1 MTATASI
8 PTTEQTWAEF
18 RGGVHS
24 FLLRRVGDPDVADDL
39 LQDVFLKVH
48 TQLAPLRD
56 PGRLHPWMYRVARTA
71 VADHF
76 RARRDA
82 TPLSEALPA
91 PERERDAV
99 AELAPCIR
107 ALVSRLPAA
116 DREALE
122 LTDLGDLTQ
131 AELARRLGISPSG
144 AKSRVQ
150 RARARLKEAVLAC
163 CQVYLDAAG
172 NVDDYAPGPNC
183 RCQRADGEAA
193 RSCA

>member
-1 MTATASI
+1 MTATATI
-8 PTTEQTWAEF
+8 PTTEQAWAEF
-18 RGGVHS
+18 RDGLRG

-39 LQDVFLKVH
+39 LQDVFVKVH
-48 TQLAPLRD
+48 TQLAGLRD
-56 PGRLHPWMYRVARTA
+56 PGRLQPWMYRVARNA

-82 TPLSEALPA
+82 TPLSDALPA

-107 ALVSRLPAA
+107 ALVKRLPPP

-131 AELARRLGISPSG
+131 IELARRLGISASG

-150 RARARLKEAVLAC
+150 RARARLKDAVLAC
-163 CQVYLDAAG
+163 CRVYLDAAG
-172 NVDDYAPGPNC
+172 GVTDYVPGPNC
-183 RCQRADGEAA
+183 RCHADA
-193 RSCA
+193 SCA

>member
-1 MTATASI
+1 MTAAATI
-8 PTTEQTWAEF
+8 PTTEQAWTEF
-18 RGGVHS
+18 RDGLRG

-39 LQDVFLKVH
+39 LQDVFIKVH
-48 TQLAPLRD
+48 TQLAGLRD
-56 PGRLHPWMYRVARTA
+56 PGRLQPWMYRVARNA

-82 TPLSEALPA
+82 APLSDGLPA

-107 ALVSRLPAA
+107 ALVTRLPAP

-131 AELARRLGISPSG
+131 IELARRLGISPSG

-150 RARARLKEAVLAC
+150 RARARLKDAILAC
-163 CQVYLDAAG
+163 CKVYLDAAG
-172 NVDDYAPGPNC
+172 GVADYVPGPNC
-183 RCQRADGEAA
+183 QCHTDA
-193 RSCA
+193 SCA

>member
-1 MTATASI
+1 VTATATI
-8 PTTEQTWAEF
+8 PTTEQAWAEF
-18 RGGVHS
+18 RDGLRG

-39 LQDVFLKVH
+39 LQEVFIKVH
-48 TQLAPLRD
+48 TQLATLRD
-56 PGRLHPWMYRVARTA
+56 PGRLQPWMYRVARNA

-82 TPLSEALPA
+82 APLSDALPA

-107 ALVSRLPAA
+107 ALVKRLPAP

-122 LTDLGDLTQ
+122 LTDLGDLSQ
-131 AELARRLGISPSG
+131 IELARRLGISPSG

-150 RARARLKEAVLAC
+150 RARSRLKEAVLAC
-163 CQVYLDAAG
+163 CKVYLDAAG
-172 NVDDYAPGPNC
+172 GVADYVPGPS
-183 RCQRADGEAA
+183 CQCHRGDADA
-193 RSCA
+193 SCA

>member
-1 MTATASI
+1 VTATATI
-8 PTTEQTWAEF
+8 PTTEQAWTEF
-18 RGGVHS
+18 HDGLHG
-24 FLLRRVGDPDVADDL
+24 FLLRRVRDPDVADDL

-48 TQLAPLRD
+48 TQLAGLRD
-56 PGRLHPWMYRVARTA
+56 PGRLHPWMYRVARNA
-71 VADHF
+71 IADHF

-107 ALVSRLPAA
+107 ALVSRLPSA

-131 AELARRLGISPSG
+131 TELAHRLGISPSG

-150 RARARLKEAVLAC
+150 RARTRLKEAVLAC
-163 CQVYLDAAG
+163 CAVYLDATG
-172 NVDDYAPGPNC
+172 SVDDYAPGPNC
-183 RCQRADGEAA
+183 HCHDDDRETG

>member
-1 MTATASI
+1 MTATATI
-8 PTTEQTWAEF
+8 PTTEQAWTEF
-18 RGGVHS
+18 HDGLHG
-24 FLLRRVGDPDVADDL
+24 FLLRRVRDPDVADDL

-48 TQLAPLRD
+48 TQLAGLRD
-56 PGRLHPWMYRVARTA
+56 PGRLHPWMYRVARNA
-71 VADHF
+71 IADHF

-107 ALVSRLPAA
+107 ALVSRLPSA

-131 AELARRLGISPSG
+131 TELAHRLGISPSG

-150 RARARLKEAVLAC
+150 RARTRLKEAVLAC
-163 CQVYLDAAG
+163 CAVYLDATG
-172 NVDDYAPGPNC
+172 SVDDYAPGPNC
-183 RCQRADGEAA
+183 HCHDDDRETG

>member
-1 MTATASI
+1 MTATATI
-8 PTTEQTWAEF
+8 PTTEQAWTEF
-18 RGGVHS
+18 RDGLHG

-48 TQLAPLRD
+48 TQLAELRD
-56 PGRLHPWMYRVARTA
+56 PGRLHPWMYRVARNA

-76 RARRDA
+76 RARRA
-82 TPLSEALPA
+82 AAPLSEALPA

-107 ALVSRLPAA
+107 ALVSRLPAP

-131 AELARRLGISPSG
+131 AELAHRLGISASG

-150 RARARLKEAVLAC
+150 RARARLKEAVVAC
-163 CQVYLDAAG
+163 CKVYLDTAG
-172 NVDDYAPGPNC
+172 GVSDYAPGPNC
-183 RCQRADGEAA
+183 HCHREDGEAG

>member
-1 MTATASI
+1 MTATATI
-8 PTTEQTWAEF
+8 PTTEQAWAEF
-18 RGGVHS
+18 RDGLHG
-24 FLLRRVGDPDVADDL
+24 FLLRRVGDADVADDL

-48 TQLAPLRD
+48 TQLAGLRD
-56 PGRLHPWMYRVARTA
+56 PGRLHPWMYRVARNA

-107 ALVSRLPAA
+107 ALVSRLPSP

-131 AELARRLGISPSG
+131 TALAHRLGISPSG

-150 RARARLKEAVLAC
+150 RARARLKQAVVAC
-163 CQVYLDAAG
+163 CAVYLDAAG
-172 NVDDYAPGPNC
+172 GVDDYAPGPNC
-183 RCQRADGEAA
+183 HCHDDDRETG

>member
-1 MTATASI
+1 VTATATI
-8 PTTEQTWAEF
+8 PTTEQAWTEF
-18 RGGVHS
+18 RDGLHG

-48 TQLAPLRD
+48 TQLAALRD
-56 PGRLHPWMYRVARTA
+56 PGRLHPWMYRVARNT

-76 RARRDA
+76 RARRGA

-107 ALVSRLPAA
+107 ALVSRLPSA
-116 DREALE
+116 DRDALE

-131 AELARRLGISPSG
+131 TELAHRLGISPSG

-163 CQVYLDAAG
+163 CAVYLDAAG
-172 NVDDYAPGPNC
+172 SVDDYAPGPNC
-183 RCQRADGEAA
+183 HCHSGDGEAG